1 MSLYNCKTLHNRMTY
16 NQPLPDDAKW
26 EFKKVYLCWYFTCN
40 ITTALF
46 EQHTIVFLYSSP
58 KRNKFL

>member
-26 EFKKVYLCWYFTCN
+26 EFKKSVSLLVFHVQYHYC
-40 ITTALF
+40 
-46 EQHTIVFLYSSP
+46 TI
-58 KRNKFL
+58 